1 MPKRTTRT
9 PKTRSTSP
17 QVRSLATNLGASSS
31 FQEGDVVL
39 EASDPQR
46 VGRVCSVVTAGHS
59 YQVRFADSPVCML
72 TPHSAIATAPSS
84 TQGPPCTPDC

>member
-9 PKTRSTSP
+9 AKARATTGAPTRET
-17 QVRSLATNLGASSS
+17 LATNLGFA

-39 EASDPQR
+39 DAEDARR
-46 VGRVCSVVTAGHS
+46 VGRVCSVVTAGRS

-72 TPHSAIATAPSS
+72 TPHSAITPAPPT